1 MHIKRYVAA
10 TLEEAVAQ
18 VKAELGPDALVLSTR
33 RVRRDGGLFGWL
45 GRPMVELVA
54 AVDRERRPD
63 ARPAA
68 PVEPH
73 PSWQPLAL
81 TQALLDPLEAEL
93 RALRADLERQR
104 AAQGIPPA
112 LAAELAELRQ
122 TVEAL
127 AARGE
132 RLRDPL
138 ARRLAAAGFA
148 PRHARA
154 LAEAAGAAAG
164 GDARD
169 ARAALPAVLAERLDA
184 RMLVPREDDP
194 ATVSLFVGAAGVGKT
209 TTVAKLAGRAAGR
222 ERLALCSTD
231 VHRAGGCEALRGFA
245 RERGIPFATAAAP
258 ERVLGELTRSGHRR
272 VLVDT
277 AGAGRSDAPTLAELA
292 RLRAALGPR
301 ARVHLVVSATTRA
314 DAVRDE
320 LRRFAPLA
328 PDALVVTRL
337 DDTDRLGDLANL
349 LLDDGVP
356 PLAWLGTG
364 RRVPEDLALPEPRA
378 LAERLLGAAA

>member
-169 ARAALPAVLAERLDA
+169 ARAALPAVLA
-184 RMLVPREDDP
+184 
-194 ATVSLFVGAAGVGKT
+194 
-209 TTVAKLAGRAAGR
+209 
-222 ERLALCSTD
+222 
-231 VHRAGGCEALRGFA
+231 
-245 RERGIPFATAAAP
+245 
-258 ERVLGELTRSGHRR
+258 
-272 VLVDT
+272 
-277 AGAGRSDAPTLAELA
+277 
-292 RLRAALGPR
+292 
-301 ARVHLVVSATTRA
+301 
-314 DAVRDE
+314 
-320 LRRFAPLA
+320 
-328 PDALVVTRL
+328 
-337 DDTDRLGDLANL
+337 
-349 LLDDGVP
+349 
-356 PLAWLGTG
+356 
-364 RRVPEDLALPEPRA
+364 
-378 LAERLLGAAA
+378 